1 MPWSTFSGVMRLSR
15 PASSSGPNSP
25 QLLPGGRFRQ
35 RGVVMGCVPPFLRI
49 GGVLAHIPR
58 EETAMALM
66 LGKLYDALRAGNV
79 PEQQARE
86 AAEEV
91 AGYDREIAS
100 IRTDVRVVQAVS
112 GIIVVILLAVLWQLF
127 ALRGGV
133 SALHAQVDAG
143 FATLNQR

>member
-1 MPWSTFSGVMRLSR
+1 
-15 PASSSGPNSP
+15 
-25 QLLPGGRFRQ
+25 
-35 RGVVMGCVPPFLRI
+35 LRI
-49 GGVLAHIPR
+49 DSVLARIPR

-112 GIIVVILLAVLWQLF
+112 GIIIVVILLAVLWQLV
-127 ALRGGV
+127 AIRGEV
-133 SALHAQVDAG
+133 SELHAEVGSLHSDVTKLDGEVATSRSEMTGG
-143 FATLNQR
+143 FAALNQRLDALGNRPPK